1 MMDLKSEVRVLGLFE
16 MFAAFGRPMQIS
28 ELAEHLGAPVSSCFK
43 LVRAVE
49 ERGYLYSARA
59 RGALYPTRRLYDLG
73 KAILENDVLSPRI
86 RRRIAELR
94 DRVGETVCLA
104 QRRDKE
110 VVFLEVM
117 ESTHSIRFS
126 MSVGDTRAV
135 HANATGKAILST
147 LPAGE
152 FQRVLESLSYERFT
166 PNTLATAEALAADI
180 ERGRARGWYG
190 NAGET
195 VADALA
201 MAVPVRIG
209 ADWYGLAIVGPTYR
223 VEPELSQHL
232 NALFEAARDIGQE
245 GQ

>member
-1 MMDLKSEVRVLGLFE
+1 
-16 MFAAFGRPMQIS
+16 
-28 ELAEHLGAPVSSCFK
+28 
-43 LVRAVE
+43 
-49 ERGYLYSARA
+49 
-59 RGALYPTRRLYDLG
+59 
-73 KAILENDVLSPRI
+73 
-86 RRRIAELR
+86 
-94 DRVGETVCLA
+94 
-104 QRRDKE
+104 
-110 VVFLEVM
+110 
-117 ESTHSIRFS
+117 

-201 MAVPVRIG
+201 MAVTVRIG